1 MYAYNAS
8 IFGFTNSTQRKYEVT
23 IENEMSMKKTEQI
36 VVDNDVAIKNDDQFG
51 EVSSIHLT
59 YDEPPSKQPS
69 ANETMMST
77 NETMMSTNETI
88 TTACEIKSTNET
100 MTMTNDNMTTTVVS
114 SNVITAL

>member
-77 NETMMSTNETI
+77 NETI